1 MEIHLKITGVL
12 LVLLA
17 LIHIIFP
24 KYFDWEEQLKS
35 LSIMNREMMYVHSF
49 FIAFVVLL
57 MGLLCLTSESD
68 LMNTP
73 LGKKLSLAL
82 GIFWIIRLFI
92 QFFGYSGKI
101 WKGKRFETSVHILFT
116 LLWSYLS
123 MVFMTNYLI

>member
-1 MEIHLKITGVL
+1 
-12 LVLLA
+12 
-17 LIHIIFP
+17 
-24 KYFDWEEQLKS
+24 LKS